1 MFGSSTSRTCAKS
14 SGFNKRG
21 AAGGVL
27 AAHVTKAVA
36 STKRM
41 SPKNRTRFICGM
53 AMPGQRASI
62 PNSGNQFWQ
71 GHTAIGREPVV
82 KIKKPSGIVRFSADF
97 AKAFGVRRTCREWSE
112 LGSRDIGGKTRRMRV
127 RARTALGSELL
138 ELGPLLANVRS
149 WALGSPQFP
158 LLKTPAACSRTV
170 TELLRIRYGS
180 LSASGR
186 STPAL
191 HFPIAPFGRTRRDE
205 APCSELYI
213 SHVPLQLRMILRVLR
228 LKNATMRQPNV
239 KDEWVMRI
247 E

>member
-21 AAGGVL
+21 AAGVEL
-27 AAHVTKAVA
+27 AAHVTEAVA

-41 SPKNRTRFICGM
+41 SPKNRTRFICRM
-53 AMPGQRASI
+53 AMPGRRASI

-71 GHTAIGREPVV
+71 GPTAIGRESVV

-170 TELLRIRYGS
+170 SELLRIRYGS

-186 STPAL
+186 SYPGTPFPYCAL
-191 HFPIAPFGRTRRDE
+191 SA
-205 APCSELYI
+205 
-213 SHVPLQLRMILRVLR
+213 VW
-228 LKNATMRQPNV
+228 
-239 KDEWVMRI
+239 KDSP
-247 E
+247 